1 MIGDS
6 SFEKN
11 KKNNKEIIQTNEEM
25 TNKIKLFNFF
35 YNILKKKDF
44 NIIVTCLLI
53 ILETIKIIS
62 YGFSEPHTKF
72 WKISSKKMDNLNTF
86 LEQ

>member
-35 YNILKKKDF
+35 YNILKKK
-44 NIIVTCLLI
+44 TLI
-53 ILETIKIIS
+53 
-62 YGFSEPHTKF
+62 
-72 WKISSKKMDNLNTF
+72 
-86 LEQ
+86 